1 MLIDLEELICFQT
14 KQNGP
19 RVKAP
24 GVRAERHELKVDWFT
39 DGLKHETLG

>member
-1 MLIDLEELICFQT
+1 MLIDLEQLICFQT

-19 RVKAP
+19 SVKAP
-24 GVRAERHELKVDWFT
+24 GVWAERRELKVDCFM